1 METFTGPIHWDTSAL
16 WLSPLGGWI
25 SSADSWA
32 GAIVG
37 NKRKRE
43 ALNSTMRR
51 GKLMAIRPSPSEC
64 CATLAMIFFGRFRTS
79 AKRADAVSWTLLSTV
94 GLKTDT
100 RQLKKLK

>member
-32 GAIVG
+32 GAIVD

-43 ALNSTMRR
+43 ALNSTMRQ

-64 CATLAMIFFGRFRTS
+64 CATLAMIFFGRFRTLPS
-79 AKRADAVSWTLLSTV
+79 GRGAVSWTLLAIV

-100 RQLKKLK
+100 RNTEKA